1 MKPIRLQLTNFLSY
15 RNRVEVDFTGLHMAC
30 ISGHNGAGKSTLLD
44 AITWA
49 LFGKARR
56 TDDAIIFSGAEAAE
70 VTFEFEYERE
80 LYRILRKKTRSKTGV
95 LDLFL
100 QQKNEDGSFTWKSF
114 TEKSMSMTESS
125 ILKILRMDYETFTNA
140 SFFLQGRADE
150 FTQKN
155 ATERKKI
162 LGSILGL
169 DIWDVYN
176 KKAAEK
182 RKKYEEDQRL
192 IDARISE
199 IDSELGEEAA
209 RKTHYAEL
217 SQELQQY
224 SSQKKNLEDMLQS
237 LRLSYNLQKELR
249 KQLENNQNLLGGKR
263 RAFEQAASLLAT
275 RRAELDEMQHLLAR
289 EVDISAAHRQWKELR
304 ASLEAMESLAAAYH
318 KLREQMTTP
327 YLAMENA
334 RSALLLEQKTLH
346 EKRAVAEQLLSDLP
360 VKSAE
365 LQIDLQTIA
374 AHDKITSQKRD
385 KEEQRDQ
392 LRKQREDLSAENKH
406 LHAQMDELHTRQTNL
421 EGVTDPG
428 CPFCGQELTPD
439 HRAELIKDILAEG
452 KQLGDTYRQNQA
464 QITELENSLR
474 QLEGELQTIAQ
485 LENEK
490 QNLLRKSDQVQNWI
504 NEREPL
510 LQDWETAGKNRLAN
524 VESQLT
530 HETFAQEERTLM
542 ARLDAEIKQLNYNS
556 SEHEDLRQRELAQ
569 RSVETEYQQLEKTRS
584 AIVPLQRQI
593 TDLDTQQKNSR
604 QELEQLE
611 ASVIE
616 AEEDYQSKFADLPD
630 LAQAEM
636 DFKSSIEHENTL
648 RDAAAAARQKVEVLD
663 TLRVKRKDFEIERE
677 RAGIRIGQYKQLERT
692 FGKDGVPALLIEQA
706 IPEIENEAN
715 DLLDR
720 LSSGEMSVRFL
731 TQRDYKDKAREGK
744 KETLDIQI
752 SDGTG
757 TRDYEMF
764 SGGEAFRVNFAIRL
778 ALSRILA
785 QRAGARLQTLVI
797 DEGFGSQ
804 DAIGRQR
811 LVEAIHLVQN
821 DFARILVI
829 THLEELKDYFPSR
842 IEVEK
847 TETGSAVT
855 VIAESN
861 GVIGV

>member
-15 RNRVEVDFTGLHMAC
+15 RDRVEVDFTGLHLAC

-44 AITWA
+44 AMTWA
-49 LFGKARR
+49 LFGRARR

-70 VTFEFEYERE
+70 VTFDFEYEE
-80 LYRILRKKTRSKTGV
+80 EFYRIQRRKSRSKTGV
-95 LDLFL
+95 LDLFMR
-100 QQKNEDGSFTWKSF
+100 QQNEDGSFTWKSF
-114 TEKSMSMTESS
+114 TEKSMTMTEGS
-125 ILKILRMDYETFTNA
+125 ILRILRMDYDTFTNA

-155 ATERKKI
+155 ATDRKKI

-182 RKKYEEDQRL
+182 RKKHEEEQRF

-199 IDSELGEEAA
+199 IDTELGEEAT
-209 RKTHYAEL
+209 RKTRYAEL
-217 SQELQQY
+217 SEDLLRF
-224 SSQKKNLEDMLQS
+224 STQKKNLEDLLQN
-237 LRLSYNLQKELR
+237 LRLSYNLQKELL
-249 KQLENNQNLLGGKR
+249 KQLENNQNSLGGKR
-263 RAFEQAASLLAT
+263 RAFEQAASLLAA
-275 RRAELDEMQHLLAR
+275 RKLELDEMQQLLAR
-289 EVDISAAHRQWKELR
+289 EVEIGTAFKQWKELR
-304 ASLEAMESLAAAYH
+304 ASLETKESLAVAYH
-318 KLREQMTTP
+318 KLREQKTAP

-334 RSALLLEQKTLH
+334 RSALLQEQKILT
-346 EKRAVAEQLLSDLP
+346 EKRTVAEQMLSDMP
-360 VKSAE
+360 GKSAE
-365 LQIDLQTIA
+365 LQKDLQSIA
-374 AHDKITSQKRD
+374 AHDRIISHKSD
-385 KEEQRDQ
+385 KEG
-392 LRKQREDLSAENKH
+392 QRELWRRQREELSADNKH
-406 LHAQMDELHTRQTNL
+406 LHAQMDELQTRQTNL

-428 CPFCGQELTPD
+428 CPFCGQDLTPD
-439 HRAELIKDILAEG
+439 HRAELIRDILAEG
-452 KQLGDTYRQNQA
+452 KRLGDAYRQNQV

-474 QLEGELQTIAQ
+474 QVEGELQTITQ

-490 QNLLRKSDQVQNWI
+490 QSLLRKTDGLQIWL

-510 LQDWETAGKNRLAN
+510 LKEWESTGKKRLAI

-530 HETFAQEERTLM
+530 HETFAQEERALLT
-542 ARLDAEIKQLNYNS
+542 RLEAEIKQLNYDS
-556 SEHEDLRQRELAQ
+556 SEHEDLRQRELTQ
-569 RSVETEYQQLEKTRS
+569 RSVEIEYQQLDRTRS
-584 AIVPLQRQI
+584 AIIPLQRQI
-593 TDLDTQQKNSR
+593 SDLDIQQKTNR

-611 ASVIE
+611 VSVKK
-616 AEEDYQSKFADLPD
+616 AEEDYHSQFADLPD
-630 LAQAEM
+630 LAQAELN
-636 DFKSSIEHENTL
+636 FKRSMEQENIL
-648 RDAAAAARQKVEVLD
+648 RDETAAARQKVVDLD
-663 TLRVKRKDFEIERE
+663 TLRLKRKDLEIERE
-677 RAGIRIGQYKQLERT
+677 LSGVRIGQYKQLERT

-706 IPEIENEAN
+706 IPEIESEAN

-720 LSSGEMSVRFL
+720 LSAGEMSVRFL

-752 SDGTG
+752 SDGTSS
-757 TRDYEMF
+757 RDYEMF

-811 LVEAIHLVQN
+811 LVEAINMVQN

-847 TETGSAVT
+847 TENGSIVT
-855 VIAESN
+855 VIAETN
-861 GVIGV
+861 GATGV